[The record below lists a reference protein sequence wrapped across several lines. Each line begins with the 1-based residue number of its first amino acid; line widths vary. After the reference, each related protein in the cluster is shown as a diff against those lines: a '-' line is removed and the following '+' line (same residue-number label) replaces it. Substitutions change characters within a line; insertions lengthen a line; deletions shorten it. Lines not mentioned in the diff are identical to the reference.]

1 MANHPT
7 GSTRKNWATQK
18 NVKPTR
24 QRCTKPTPSSWI
36 LAFIFATW
44 TGAVHWYTRERGSM
58 NITVWNLKHFL
69 RMLSCFGFFTDRWIR
84 TQYARW
90 GRVWSRSVSV
100 SNENYYIFTYNFR
113 YNQCFQTVL
122 FIPNILKTRW
132 RILTRLCQGATMSL
146 GHLLL
151 GFRAHGWRKS
161 WGHVA
166 KTLGSER
173 TATTWNLFVPLRGW
187 TLQKKAQTPIKTRV
201 IKGFQVVIQPT
212 FFWLAML
219 VVGRHLLLIVIGYR

>member
-90 GRVWSRSVSV
+90 GRVWSPLSISQQR
-100 SNENYYIFTYNFR
+100 NYYIFTYNFR

-151 GFRAHGWRKS
+151 GFRAHGWRK
-161 WGHVA
+161 
-166 KTLGSER
+166 KLGTCRQNIRIRKNSNYLEP
-173 TATTWNLFVPLRGW
+173 FCPLRGW

-201 IKGFQVVIQPT
+201 IKGFQVVYT
-212 FFWLAML
+212 ANLFLTCY
-219 VVGRHLLLIVIGYR
+219 VGCREAPSVNCYRL